1 MCGVCV
7 YMTFLYSELKKSVF
21 LLFLP
26 HSVVT
31 ESLGDFSVLIYIY
44 IGSHVYYIIFY
55 KKKFADENK
64 ELDKLDLKMGI
75 VLGCRVCVV
84 VVDEKQLQL

>member
-44 IGSHVYYIIFY
+44 RFACVLYYFLQ
-55 KKKFADENK
+55 KK
-64 ELDKLDLKMGI
+64 I
-75 VLGCRVCVV
+75 C
-84 VVDEKQLQL
+84 